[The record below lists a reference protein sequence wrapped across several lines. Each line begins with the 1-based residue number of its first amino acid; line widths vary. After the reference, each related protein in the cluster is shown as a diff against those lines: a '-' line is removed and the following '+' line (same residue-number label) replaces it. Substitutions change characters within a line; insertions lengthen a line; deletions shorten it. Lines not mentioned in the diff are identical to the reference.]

1 MSPKGEK
8 KPKKLSKLEVWLNDH
23 LIRIPMM
30 QKILFVHNLSIMV
43 KAGLSIVDG
52 LKILAEQVEN
62 KRLKSIIR
70 EVKDRVEKG
79 EQLSDALSEFP
90 QVFPSIYVSMI
101 AAGEAA
107 GKLEESLTQVSSQ
120 MKKSY
125 ELSSHIKGALIY
137 PAVVLIAM
145 AGVGVGMVVFVLP
158 KILGMFNEMNVE
170 LPLPTRILIFV
181 VNSTQK
187 YGIFMLFGF
196 IMFIG
201 LCVWLMKKPR
211 VKEVVHGLILKLP
224 IFGPVIKKVNIARFT
239 MTLSSLLK
247 SAIPIIDAVK
257 ITSNVEGNVKYRN
270 DLLAV
275 SESLKK
281 GEALSESLARSPSRF
296 PPMVV
301 QMIMVG
307 EQSGEVES
315 MLKELSDYY
324 SDEVDNTMKN
334 FSTIIEPVLILLLGI
349 GVAGIA
355 VSVIM
360 PIYSLTQNI

>member
-1 MSPKGEK
+1 MPKGDK
-8 KPKKLSKLEVWLNDH
+8 KPKQQSKIEIWLNDH
-23 LIRIPMM
+23 LVRIPMM
-30 QKILFVHNLSIMV
+30 EKILFIHNLSIMV

-62 KRLKSIIR
+62 KRLKTIIGQ
-70 EVKDRVEKG
+70 VKERVEKG
-79 EQLSDALSEFP
+79 EQLSEALADFP

-107 GKLEESLTQVSSQ
+107 GKLEESLTQVGNQ

-125 ELSSHIKGALIY
+125 ELASHIKGALIY

-145 AGVGVGMVVFVLP
+145 AGVGIGMVVFVLP
-158 KILGMFNEMNVE
+158 KILGMFNEMNVT
-170 LPLPTRILIFV
+170 LPLPTRILIFI
-181 VNSTQK
+181 VNTFQN
-187 YGIFMLFGF
+187 YGVFMAIGF
-196 IMFIG
+196 VMFIG
-201 LCVWLMKKPR
+201 LCVWLMKKPK
-211 VKEVVHGLILKLP
+211 VKDVVHGLMLRLP

-257 ITSNVEGNVKYRN
+257 ITSNVEGNVKYRD

-307 EQSGEVES
+307 EQSGEVEA
-315 MLKELSDYY
+315 MLKELADYY
-324 SDEVDNTMKN
+324 SDEVDNTMRN
-334 FSTIIEPVLILLLGI
+334 FSTIIEPVLILLLGV